1 MLGSGVAGYLFKKL
15 GYPLAPL
22 VVALVLGD
30 MTEQALRQS
39 LIMGQGSI
47 AILVTRPISAG
58 FIAAGLLLFLLP
70 ALRALRQRGRA
81 PRPAESEA

>member
-1 MLGSGVAGYLFKKL
+1 VGYVFKKL

-39 LIMGQGSI
+39 LIMGQGSVLI
-47 AILVTRPISAG
+47 FFTRPIAVG
-58 FIAAGLLLFLLP
+58 FVLAAVALFLLP
-70 ALRALRQRGRA
+70 ALRAMRTRRA
-81 PRPAESEA
+81 RISRPAEAA